1 MKQKILVLLLGAA
14 LCLSLVACGGSESGT
29 EASTPAAS
37 SVASQSEPQPPDL
50 SGEWKQVN
58 ANSEDSYQSATIAD
72 DVIEIYWVTES
83 TDTKSLYWAGSFVA
97 PETADEPYT
106 WDSVNDTEKTGSAL
120 LASGDETKTF
130 TYQDGQISYDV
141 SALGMTQ
148 TVKLEKQ

>member
-1 MKQKILVLLLGAA
+1 MKRKIFVLLLGAA
-14 LCLSLVACGGSESGT
+14 LCLSMVACGGSGNSAGASG
-29 EASTPAAS
+29 STAGDSSTQSAPAA
-37 SVASQSEPQPPDL
+37 PDL
-50 SGEWKQVN
+50 SGDWKQVN
-58 ANSEDSYQSATIAD
+58 ANSEDSYQEATISG
-72 DVIEIYWVTES
+72 DVIEIYWVSAS

-120 LASGDETKTF
+120 MASGDETKTF
-130 TYQDGQISYDV
+130 TYEDGQLSYEV